1 MSKPVNT
8 KIRRISLLHNGY
20 CNLLMR
26 VTGVSMS
33 RISSGRRVAFE
44 ALAAVEHGAFASDS
58 LRHLSAALDSRNA
71 GLAAQIV
78 FGCLRY
84 RAQLD
89 FLILHYSSRH
99 AESLDEPVRLALRMG
114 IFQLRYLDRVPAHAA
129 VHESVELAKQHRRAA
144 SGFANAVLRKVTREP
159 IAWPDEATGLSLPN
173 WLLERWKEHF
183 GSDKARRIARAGLE
197 EPRKYVG
204 QTIGVLPTRFQDIG
218 SQSIIP
224 LLDLQ
229 PGQSYLD
236 LCAAPGNK
244 TLQALE
250 TPLSLAIACDIS
262 EKRMRE
268 ISRVCPLVILD
279 AARPLPFSRLFDRIF
294 IDAPCSGT
302 GTIARNPEIK
312 WRVEPKDF
320 GRFGEK
326 QSRILGHALPLLAP
340 HGKLLYATCS
350 LEPEENENVVRL
362 ALAEHPRLR
371 LERSMW
377 RLPGMDE
384 GDGFFA
390 AVFSV
395 IRSSDPE
402 AGS

>member
-1 MSKPVNT
+1 
-8 KIRRISLLHNGY
+8 
-20 CNLLMR
+20 MR

-268 ISRVCPLVILD
+268 IPRVCPLVILD